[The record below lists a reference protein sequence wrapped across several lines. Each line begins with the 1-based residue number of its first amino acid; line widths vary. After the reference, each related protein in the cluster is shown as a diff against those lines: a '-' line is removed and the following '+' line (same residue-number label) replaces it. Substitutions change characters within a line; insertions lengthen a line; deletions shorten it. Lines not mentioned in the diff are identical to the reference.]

1 MQPII
6 IKFLVT
12 EGISGTEIHHRLL
25 TVFKSETLSHS
36 RVFEWC
42 DRFHSRRQSVG
53 GDDRAGVPYSAV
65 MAVNMACVLG
75 LSVACLIVMFH
86 TVESCPLTKLNGGL
100 S

>member
-1 MQPII
+1 MLMQPII

-12 EGISGTEIHHRLL
+12 EGVSGTEIRHRLL

-65 MAVNMACVLG
+65 TAVNMACVFWDSQWRAL
-75 LSVACLIVMFH
+75 L
-86 TVESCPLTKLNGGL
+86 
-100 S
+100 